1 MERDKTR
8 ILLENVFARLERDPE
23 SARWR
28 LVGTVT
34 DGERD
39 ALVEA
44 VVAFGGTVAP
54 SAQVAV
60 SRFVPVP
67 SGRAA
72 DLNLDS
78 LKRASPDCP
87 EILLCLDF
95 GTAMSK
101 AMATRDADDNLVE
114 LALGKGVG
122 DPGEIYGLRSSM
134 FIARSG
140 RIYFG
145 HEAVAQSNEVEST
158 ARKRLDSL
166 KQRMSQ
172 GRPGDLSEGMFDVAT
187 NPTSVPISWA
197 DAITLYLGYL
207 TDIAT
212 SELKGARFSRYVKR
226 RFARPCWEQGRAMWA
241 DGELRA
247 MLARAQVIADT
258 FHGRWS
264 GGIPLD
270 EAKATID
277 KVAALDQIPEYL
289 VAEGVEEPIA
299 AAASR
304 LESQER
310 ERGLFVVLDIGAGTS
325 DFAAFWVNQDPEA
338 ERFTVWQ
345 IPGTIDALAQAG
357 DTIDGYLH
365 GFILEKAHLRPGQ
378 TDYEYASSR
387 LALEIRQAK
396 ETLIRAGEVDV
407 VLSNSSRVK
416 VTKDE
421 FLACDAV
428 QDFGRLL
435 SDRLAGVLTRAD
447 GSWLNAL
454 ASFEQVGRDYIS
466 LVLTGG
472 GSALPVVQDLAKG
485 IVEVRGRR
493 FKLMGARSV
502 PAWIEER
509 YPGIIS
515 SYQKMAVAI
524 GGAARKLPQ
533 LGPATPAFGGIGG
546 KGGWALSGH
555 YAKGP

>member
-1 MERDKTR
+1 MEREKTR

-34 DGERD
+34 DGEHD
-39 ALVEA
+39 ALIEA
-44 VVAFGGTVAP
+44 VVAFGGTLAP
-54 SAQVAV
+54 PSPVPA

-72 DLNLDS
+72 ELNLES
-78 LKRASPDCP
+78 LKRASPEHP

-101 AMATRDADDNLVE
+101 AMATRDADDNLIE
-114 LALGKGVG
+114 LALGKAAG
-122 DPGEIYGLRSSM
+122 DRGEIYGLRSSM
-134 FIARSG
+134 FIARSA
-140 RIYFG
+140 RIHFG
-145 HEAVAQSNEVEST
+145 HEAIAQSNEVEST
-158 ARKRLDSL
+158 SRKRLDSL
-166 KQRMSQ
+166 KQRLSQ
-172 GRPGDLSEGMFDVAT
+172 GHPGDLSEGMFDVAT
-187 NPTSVPISWA
+187 NPTSVPMSWA

-212 SELKGARFSRYVKR
+212 TELVGAGFSRYVKR
-226 RFARPCWEQGRAMWA
+226 RFARPCWEHGRANWA

-258 FHGRWS
+258 FHGRWN

-277 KVAALDQIPEYL
+277 KVAALDQIPEFL

-325 DFAAFWVNQDPEA
+325 DFAAFWGNQDPEA
-338 ERFTVWQ
+338 DRFTVWQ

-365 GFILEKAHLRPGQ
+365 GFILERAHLRPGQ
-378 TDYEYASSR
+378 TDYEFASSR
-387 LALEIRQAK
+387 LALEIRQTK
-396 ETLIRAGEVDV
+396 ESLIRDGEVDV
-407 VLSNSSRVK
+407 VLSNSSRIK
-416 VTKDE
+416 VTRDE
-421 FLACDAV
+421 FLASDAV
-428 QDFGRLL
+428 QDFSRLL

-447 GSWLNAL
+447 ASWLKAV
-454 ASFEQVGRDYIS
+454 ASFERVGRDYIT

-472 GSALPVVQDLAKG
+472 GSALPVVKDLAKG
-485 IVEVRGRR
+485 AVEAHGRR
-493 FKLMGARSV
+493 FRLMEARSV

-509 YPGIIS
+509 YPGIIP
-515 SYQKMAVAI
+515 SYQQMAVAI
-524 GGAARKLPQ
+524 GGAARRLPQ

-546 KGGWALSGH
+546 SAGWTLSGH